1 MRLEQTGKI
10 VDGFFALGN
19 TGVPVYLLDGS
30 EPALFDAGFTAFA
43 RAYERD
49 IKKILGGR
57 PPAYLFLTHAHFD
70 HVGAAGYLKRV
81 WPEMQICGAERSEEI
96 LARSGAVKLIR
107 ELNIDAQKLI
117 REWGV
122 DEVYETPFEPFHLDR
137 ILSPHDTVSLGREYA
152 LRAISTPGHTWDF
165 MSYWV
170 PEKKILVASEAVG
183 TDDGS
188 GDIITEFLVD
198 YDTYRSSMKR
208 LAQLDP
214 QILCLGHRLILTG
227 RDAKRH
233 IGNSLEQASSYVS
246 MVERVLLDEKGDIER
261 TVKRIKAEQW
271 DPRPLPKQPEPAYLL
286 NTRARVK
293 NIWERM
299 RKSKNG
305 HG

>member
-1 MRLEQTGKI
+1 MDVLKMDPDCAQI
-10 VDGFFALGN
+10 FFKNGLHCIGCPSASGE
-19 TGVPVYLLDGS
+19 TIEEASAVHGLD
-30 EPALFDAGFTAFA
+30 PN
-43 RAYERD
+43 
-49 IKKILGGR
+49 
-57 PPAYLFLTHAHFD
+57 
-70 HVGAAGYLKRV
+70 
-81 WPEMQICGAERSEEI
+81 
-96 LARSGAVKLIR
+96 KLIR